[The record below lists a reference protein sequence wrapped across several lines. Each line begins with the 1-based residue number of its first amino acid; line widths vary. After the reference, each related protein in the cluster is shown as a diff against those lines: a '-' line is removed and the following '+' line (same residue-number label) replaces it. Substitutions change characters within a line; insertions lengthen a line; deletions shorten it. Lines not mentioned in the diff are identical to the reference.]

1 MLNNVLANFYERDFR
16 KLIEELNLF
25 KNESNIWKTQGSIKN
40 SAGNLA
46 LHLIGGTNHFFGATL
61 ARTGYIRK
69 RDEEFARKGV
79 PRQVLVAEIE
89 GVIPIVKAAL
99 SDLTDAQMSSPF
111 PIMFDDENNS
121 HEYVLVRLLA
131 HVSYHLGQINYLRR
145 ILEP

>member
-1 MLNNVLANFYERDFR
+1 MLNTVLANFYERDFR

-25 KNESNIWKTQGSIKN
+25 RNESNIWKTQGSINN

-61 ARTGYIRK
+61 AHTEYVRK
-69 RDEEFARKGV
+69 RDEEFSKKGV

-89 GVIPIVKAAL
+89 RVIPIVKTAL
-99 SDLTDAQMSSPF
+99 SHLTDTQMAAPF
-111 PIMFDDENNS
+111 PILFDDANNS

-131 HVSYHLGQINYLRR
+131 HLGYHLGQINYLRR
-145 ILEP
+145 MLEP